1 CPKER
6 SLMKNDL
13 ENGSRSDRWARF
25 RFAIVGPLLAAPP
38 KRGELRTELMKIKT
52 MIMAGG
58 AIESPGRSKVL
69 RRAVAKILTV
79 INEEE

>member
-1 CPKER
+1 MPIVRMQEIREMSEAER
-6 SLMKNDL
+6 NEKLQ
-13 ENGSRSDRWARF
+13 
-25 RFAIVGPLLAAPP
+25 
-38 KRGELRTELMKIKT
+38 ELRTELTKIKT

-69 RRAVAKILTV
+69 RRAIAKILTV